1 MKNNSLYLST
11 SRYVHGGKTETANN
25 FIEHWER
32 NNFKRDKTDRAYT
45 IENIYEGNPQVIST
59 VFYGEPRYWWFIC
72 QFNNIL
78 DPISEITAG
87 RVIYIPTK
95 DRMML
100 MMTGRQGGLP
110 SMRELTPT
118 ISPIIV

>member
-25 FIEHWER
+25 FIEYWER
-32 NNFKRDKTDRAYT
+32 NNFRRDKTDRAYI
-45 IENIYEGNPQVIST
+45 IENIYEGNPQTIAT

-78 DPISEITAG
+78 YPVSEITAG

-100 MMTGRQGGLP
+100 MLTGRQGGVP

-118 ISPIIV
+118 IPPVIV